1 MSQAHDT
8 GPCGFESVVV
18 GLLRDVHALARQEM
32 ALARQ
37 EVQCEIGKI
46 LKAVLWF
53 GMAMVGGVIGLFAI
67 AVACVL
73 ILFAY
78 SGLPAW
84 ACSAILSVILLGGA
98 WRLLLAG
105 REVVKSVHFVP
116 LRTLRTLVDDAKWI
130 AEWVRMR
137 FVRYRTWAI
146 GSVSKKPRVSLR
158 SSYRF

>member
-8 GPCGFESVVV
+8 GPSGFESVVV

-32 ALARQ
+32 ALARH
-37 EVQCEIGKI
+37 EVQYEIGKI

-67 AVACVL
+67 ATACVL

-84 ACSAILSVILLGGA
+84 AWAWAWATILSVILLGGA
-98 WRLLLAG
+98 WGLLLAG
-105 REVVKSVHFVP
+105 WEVVKSVHFVP

-137 FVRYRTWAI
+137 FV
-146 GSVSKKPRVSLR
+146 
-158 SSYRF
+158 